1 MVISKLIKKISNKR
15 VMSLA
20 APARDAGGRVTL
32 DYPVNAEKI
41 TAPGYT
47 LRAGTVGD
55 AERVEISI
63 DQGDWRSCRHS
74 VGYWWYDWGGYAEGR
89 HRAEVRACL
98 KNGRTLTDGPVGFR
112 VVFGAKGS

>member
-1 MVISKLIKKISNKR
+1 MVIGKLIKKISNKR
-15 VMSLA
+15 VMPLA

-63 DQGDWRSCRHS
+63 DQGDWRPCRYS

-98 KNGRTLTDGPVGFR
+98 KNGRTLTDGPVGFK
-112 VVFGAKGS
+112 VVFGAKGR

>member
-1 MVISKLIKKISNKR
+1 MVISKLIKKMRNKR
-15 VMSLA
+15 S
-20 APARDAGGRVTL
+20 APASASARDTGGRVTL
-32 DYPVNAEKI
+32 DYPVNGEKV

-63 DQGDWRSCRHS
+63 DQGDWRPCRYA
-74 VGYWWYDWGGYAEGR
+74 VGYWWYDWGGYAEGQ

-98 KNGRTLTDGPVGFR
+98 KNGRTLTDGPVNFR
-112 VVFGAKGS
+112 VVFGAKGR